1 MKGCVGILF
10 YNDIDGLKRLIPSL
24 LRIGVSYYDIQA
36 FDGPFKEFP
45 HNNKELST
53 DGSREY
59 LQEIGIRIF
68 DCGICSHVEK
78 TNIRFKMADKY
89 GYDAVFAVDCDE
101 YVLGSWED
109 FNKHLDICKG
119 KMEHWTYAVPF
130 MDLDGFYHERAY
142 HQRVFIDPK
151 NLYYQGAHWW
161 VFHKSEVIMQTT
173 RWIIGCILVVHD
185 SKVRP
190 KEREEQMNKFQ
201 DDFMKQEEELED
213 IIPNQPSLH
222 KQPCGCMY
230 GYYKIQKPGDNFYKM
245 KDISIRCP
253 KHQDLYIP
261 R

>member
-24 LRIGVSYYDIQA
+24 LRIGVPKEDIIA
-36 FDGPFKEFP
+36 LDGPFDLFP
-45 HNNKELST
+45 HSGPDST

-59 LQEIGIRIF
+59 LDKMGVKVIG
-68 DCGICSHVEK
+68 CGIQTHIEK
-78 TNIRFKMADKY
+78 TNSRFFWAHKL
-89 GYDAVFAVDCDE
+89 GYDYVLAVDCDE

-109 FNKHLDICKG
+109 FNTHLQICKDR
-119 KMEHWTYAVPF
+119 MSYFTYAVPF
-130 MDLDGFYHERAY
+130 MDLDGFYHERAQ

-161 VFHKSEVIMQTT
+161 VFHKSEVMMQTS

-185 SKVRP
+185 SKIRSP
-190 KEREEQMNKFQ
+190 DREYLMNVFQEKFV
-201 DDFMKQEEELED
+201 KAEEPLEN

-222 KQPCGCMY
+222 KQPCGCMH
-230 GYYKIQKPGDNFYKM
+230 GYYKIQKDGDNFYRM

-253 KHQDLYIP
+253 KHQ
-261 R
+261 